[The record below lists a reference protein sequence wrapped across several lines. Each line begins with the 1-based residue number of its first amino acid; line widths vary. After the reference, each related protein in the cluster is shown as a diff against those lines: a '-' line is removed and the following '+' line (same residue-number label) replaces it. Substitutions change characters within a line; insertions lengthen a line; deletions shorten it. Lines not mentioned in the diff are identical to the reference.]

1 MQAQNLIKIIKAEA
15 TVLTALIDNLPDD
28 GQLQQFEVD
37 MLIGKIQSLNNI
49 ASHLQAA
56 SEPQP
61 VQVKTPVVEPV
72 KQLEPEVKVAEPK
85 QVEQNI
91 VVEPVA
97 EKVVEEEKPTVATI
111 IEDNI
116 DEVEV
121 STSEFDLVD
130 VETEQVVEKEEAPTL
145 QPQPVE
151 KTAAVIESTNVANTV
166 DSAVKTETKPT
177 STLADAYLKNARSVN
192 DVLAGIEKRRSLASQ
207 FSRRPITNLRQSIA
221 INDRI
226 RFINQLFG
234 RDNILYQQTLDN
246 IEKSANIDDAL
257 KMLFSQFN
265 WNQEEETVADFLELV
280 YLRFSK

>member
-28 GQLQQFEVD
+28 GQIQQFEVD